1 MNKFVTGLNA
11 EYDHVLTENGGKAY
25 RSAGN
30 ALMDLFAHGGAYRQR
45 NETDCILLFQKAYK
59 ENPTYALKCLFY
71 LRDILEGQ
79 GERRFFRVCLNW
91 LAKKD
96 TDAVVRNIESIPELG
111 RWDDLYELV
120 DTPAEHAAFDFIKR
134 QLTLDVQSKTPSLL
148 GKWLKS
154 ENASAKRTRYL
165 GMKTRNAL
173 GMNARLY
180 RKTLSML
187 RKRINIVERL
197 MSAGQ
202 WDLIEFDK
210 IPSQAGFRYRNAF
223 ARRDILK
230 QKYEKFIKDE
240 KTTVNARA
248 MAPYEV
254 VAQAPRVY
262 RKGLDDVER
271 VAINKYWDNLHDYFE
286 GCSLNAL
293 CMIDTSGSMTW
304 GGTNN
309 VLPIDVATSLGLY
322 AAEKA
327 QGPFHGT
334 YISFSSRPQLIKT
347 DGVDFVDKVRR
358 IRETDLCEN
367 TNLAAAFDM
376 LLNVAIKNRCRQ
388 DELPAKIVVI
398 TDGEFD
404 SMVYNDRSGDRYDYW
419 NHHRSSALEGWESV
433 AETITRKWADY
444 GYKMPELIFWNVNSR
459 NDQVPMKM
467 QHGVSLVSGFS
478 ASTFQMVMSDK
489 SGVDLMYEVLDRERY
504 ANIK

>member
-1 MNKFVTGLNA
+1 MNKFVAGLNA
-11 EYDHVLTENGGKAY
+11 EYDHVYTENGGKAY
-25 RSAGN
+25 RSAGD
-30 ALMDLFAHGGAYRQR
+30 ALMDLFAHGGAYRAR
-45 NETDCILLFQKAYK
+45 NDADCILLFQKAYQ
-59 ENPTYALKCLFY
+59 ENPIYALKCLFY

-120 DTPAEHAAFDFIKR
+120 DTPAEAKAFELIKS
-134 QLTLDVQSKTPSLL
+134 QLILDINSKTPSLL

-165 GMKTRNAL
+165 AGKTRNAL
-173 GMNARLY
+173 GMTSRVY

-187 RKRINIVERL
+187 RERINIVERL

-230 QKYEKFIKDE
+230 TKYEKFIKDE
-240 KTTVNARA
+240 KTTVNAKA
-248 MAPYEV
+248 LAPYEV
-254 VAQAPRVY
+254 AYQASKCHASFGSVDR
-262 RKGLDDVER
+262 LT
-271 VAINKYWDNLHDYFE
+271 INKYWDNLHDYFE
-286 GCSLNAL
+286 GCVLNAL
-293 CMIDTSGSMTW
+293 CMVDTSGSMCW
-304 GGTNN
+304 GYNSKSN
-309 VLPIDVATSLGLY
+309 ILPIDVAVSLGLY

-347 DGVDFVDKVRR
+347 EGIDFVDKVHR
-358 IRETDLCEN
+358 IHDTDLCEN
-367 TNLAAAFDM
+367 TDLVAAFDM
-376 LLNVAIKNRCRQ
+376 LLNVAIRNKCSQ
-388 DELPAKIVVI
+388 DELPQKIVVI

-404 SMVYNDRSGDRYDYW
+404 SMVINPQ
-419 NHHRSSALEGWESV
+419 HRSWADYSLSLEGWETV
-433 AETITRKWADY
+433 AEGICHKWRNA
-444 GYKMPELIFWNVNSR
+444 GYEMPELVFWNVNSR
-459 NDQVPMKM
+459 HDQVPMKM
-467 QHGVSLVSGFS
+467 QNGVTLVSGFA
-478 ASTFQMVMSDK
+478 ASTFQMVMSNK

>member
-1 MNKFVTGLNA
+1 MNKFVAGLNA
-11 EYDHVLTENGGKAY
+11 EYDHVYTENGGKAY

-30 ALMDLFAHGGAYRQR
+30 ALMDLFAHGGAYRAR
-45 NETDCILLFQKAYK
+45 SEADCILLFQKAYQ

-91 LAKKD
+91 LAKKE

-120 DTPAEHAAFDFIKR
+120 DTPAESAAFDLIKR

-230 QKYEKFIKDE
+230 AKYEKFVKDE
-240 KTTVNARA
+240 KTIVNAKA
-248 MAPYEV
+248 LAPYEV
-254 VAQAPRVY
+254 AYQAGKCHARI
-262 RKGLDDVER
+262 DDVNR

-286 GCSLNAL
+286 GCALNAL
-293 CMIDTSGSMTW
+293 CMVDTSGSMTW
-304 GGTNN
+304 GYGNGSN
-309 VLPIDVATSLGLY
+309 IMPIDVATSLGLY

-347 DGVDFVDKVRR
+347 EGIDFVDKVHR

-367 TNLAAAFDM
+367 TNLVAAFDM
-376 LLNVAIKNRCRQ
+376 LLDVAIRNKCSQ
-388 DELPAKIVVI
+388 DELPNKIVVI

-404 SMVYNDRSGDRYDYW
+404 SMVADGISRSWYGGGMTLDK
-419 NHHRSSALEGWESV
+419 WETV
-433 AETITRKWADY
+433 AEGICRKWRNA
-444 GYKMPELIFWNVNSR
+444 GYEMPELVFWNVNSR

-467 QHGVSLVSGFS
+467 QHGVTLVSGFA
-478 ASTFQMVMSDK
+478 ASTFQMVMSNK